1 MGEGEGGGGQNEDF
15 WVPPPLHPLPPWGGE
30 IFGRIYLINYEL
42 LGNQPFQRGR
52 GGRKT
57 SSALLSS
64 QEIRELTLSMF
75 IQNII
80 NALQWGSF
88 YALIALGYSMVY
100 GVLLLINFA
109 HGDIFMVGAY
119 IGFFIS
125 TFLLGAYGF
134 QLPWTL
140 SGGLVIFLTFLLTM
154 AITAGVGVTIERV
167 AYRPLRRKG
176 VSRLYVVITALMVGL
191 LLENGNLALLGASRK
206 NFPELIPKV
215 LYSVGEVNFTNIK
228 IIVIIVTLLV
238 FVFLQTVVLKTKWG
252 MAMRA
257 ISYDQMAVPLM
268 GIPVD
273 TIIVMTFVLGSSLAA
288 VAGILFAVSYPILEP
303 YMGAL
308 VGWKAFIS
316 AVVGGIGDIRG
327 AFVGGLILGFTEIF
341 VATLFPST
349 FRDLIAF
356 GVLLLI
362 LTLRPTGIFG
372 VARRTKV

>member
-1 MGEGEGGGGQNEDF
+1 
-15 WVPPPLHPLPPWGGE
+15 
-30 IFGRIYLINYEL
+30 
-42 LGNQPFQRGR
+42 
-52 GGRKT
+52 
-57 SSALLSS
+57 
-64 QEIRELTLSMF
+64 MF

-119 IGFFIS
+119 VAFFVS

-140 SGGLVIFLTFLLTM
+140 PGGLVIFLTFLLTM

-191 LLENGNLALLGASRK
+191 LLENGNLALLGASRRS
-206 NFPELIPKV
+206 FPDLIPKV

-228 IIVIIVTLLV
+228 IIVIVVTLLV
-238 FVFLQTVVLKTKWG
+238 FIFLQTVVLKTKWG

-257 ISYDQMAVPLM
+257 ISYDQMAVPVGIPVQMAVPLM

-327 AFVGGLILGFTEIF
+327 AIVGGLILGFTEIF

-349 FRDLIAF
+349 LRDLIAF

>member
-1 MGEGEGGGGQNEDF
+1 LTFSMLLQN
-15 WVPPPLHPLPPWGGE
+15 V
-30 IFGRIYLINYEL
+30 
-42 LGNQPFQRGR
+42 
-52 GGRKT
+52 
-57 SSALLSS
+57 
-64 QEIRELTLSMF
+64 
-75 IQNII
+75 I

-88 YALIALGYSMVY
+88 YALIALGYTMVY

-109 HGDIFMVGAY
+109 HGDVFMVGAY

-125 TFLLGAYGF
+125 TFLLGMYAF
-134 QLPWTL
+134 KLPWAI

-154 AITAGVGVTIERV
+154 VLTAGLGVTIERV

-191 LLENGNLALLGASRK
+191 LLENGNLALLGASRRS
-206 NFPELIPKV
+206 FPDLIPRV
-215 LYSVGEVNFTNIK
+215 LYSVGDVNFTNIK
-228 IIVIIVTLLV
+228 IIVIGVTLLV
-238 FVFLQTVVLKTKWG
+238 FIFLQTVVLKTKWG

-257 ISYDQMAVPLM
+257 ISYDRVAVPLM
-268 GIPVD
+268 GVPTD
-273 TIIVMTFVLGSSLAA
+273 TIIVLTFVLGSSMAA
-288 VAGILFAVSYPILEP
+288 VAGILFAVSYPVLEP

-316 AVVGGIGDIRG
+316 AVVGGIGEIRG
-327 AFVGGLILGFTEIF
+327 AFVGGFILGFTEIF

-349 FRDLIAF
+349 FRDLISF

-362 LTLRPTGIFG
+362 LTFRPTGIFG